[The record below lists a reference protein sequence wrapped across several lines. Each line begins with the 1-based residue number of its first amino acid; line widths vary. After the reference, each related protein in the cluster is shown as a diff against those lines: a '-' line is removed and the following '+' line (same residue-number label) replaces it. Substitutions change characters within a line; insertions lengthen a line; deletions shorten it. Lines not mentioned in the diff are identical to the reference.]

1 MIREQ
6 EKLSKVK
13 IKGNAKYAYIIA
25 SITVIVVLS
34 VIILLS
40 IKNADT
46 QYMVQNGTIENT
58 ELASAFVIKDEV
70 VINKDMSKV
79 LLPIVAEGHRVA
91 KGSIIATYKGAE
103 YENYLSKL
111 EEMDKEILELMK
123 DLPTVYSS
131 EIENIEKQIHSVI
144 KKTDNESSY
153 IKMQEYKI
161 EVNSLINKRA
171 ELLGN
176 LSPDG
181 AAIKEKILE
190 RNLYV
195 AKAKKSND
203 NIIANKSG
211 LVSYET
217 DGLEEILTNKKID
230 TFSVND
236 IEEKCKNINI
246 NNNKIKIVNNYEAY
260 FVTEV
265 SKNNYQYMKEKKNY
279 IVRLMGDDTYEF
291 NSTLYKISETNN
303 GYQAIFKITNGIEHL
318 ISNREIEIEIVW
330 WDSTGLFVTNN
341 SLVINK
347 ENNITYVKV
356 MKYGNYIDVP
366 VKIVKQNEE
375 YSIIDNYSSEEVK
388 SLNLDREYS
397 LKVYDRIV
405 IQSEE
410 SGVK

>member
-1 MIREQ
+1 MIKKQ
-6 EKLSKVK
+6 KKLNKVQ
-13 IKGNAKYAYIIA
+13 IKGNTKYAYIIA
-25 SITVIVVLS
+25 GVTVLVVLS
-34 VIILLS
+34 IIILIS

-79 LLPIVAEGHRVA
+79 LMPIVAEGHRVA
-91 KGSIIATYKGAE
+91 KGSIIATYKGTE
-103 YENYLSKL
+103 YENYLSNL

-144 KKTDNESSY
+144 KKSNNESSY

-161 EVNSLINKRA
+161 AVNLLINKRA

-181 AAIKEKILE
+181 AVIKEKISE
-190 RNLYV
+190 RNSYV

-230 TFSVND
+230 TFSVSD
-236 IEEKCKNINI
+236 IEEKCKSINI
-246 NNNKIKIVNNYEAY
+246 NNNKIKIINNYEAY
-260 FVTEV
+260 FIAEV

-279 IVRLMGDDTYEF
+279 IVRLMGDNTYEF
-291 NSTLYKISETNN
+291 NTTLYKISETNN
-303 GYQAIFKITNGIEHL
+303 GYQTIFKITNGIEHL
-318 ISNREIEIEIVW
+318 ISDREIEIEIVW
-330 WDSTGLFVTNN
+330 WDNTGLFVTNN
-341 SLVINK
+341 SLFTNK

-356 MKYGNYIDVP
+356 MKYGNYVDIP
-366 VKIVKQNEE
+366 VKILKQNET
-375 YSIIDNYSSEEVK
+375 YSIIDNYSFEEVK
-388 SLNLDREYS
+388 ILNLEREYS
-397 LKVYDRIV
+397 LKIYDRIV

-410 SGVK
+410 SGGK

>member
-1 MIREQ
+1 MIKEQ
-6 EKLSKVK
+6 KKLNKVK

-144 KKTDNESSY
+144 KKANNESSY

-246 NNNKIKIVNNYEAY
+246 NNNKIKIINNYEAY
-260 FVTEV
+260 FVAEV

-279 IVRLMGDDTYEF
+279 IVRLMGDNTYEF
-291 NSTLYKISETNN
+291 NATLYKISKTNN
-303 GYQAIFKITNGIEHL
+303 GYQTIFKITNGIEHL

-330 WDSTGLFVTNN
+330 WDKTGLFITNN
-341 SLVINK
+341 SLFTNK